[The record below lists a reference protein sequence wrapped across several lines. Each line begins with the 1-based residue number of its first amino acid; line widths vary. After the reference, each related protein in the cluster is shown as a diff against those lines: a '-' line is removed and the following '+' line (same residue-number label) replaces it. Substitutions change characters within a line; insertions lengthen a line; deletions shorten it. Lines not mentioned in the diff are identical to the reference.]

1 MINVGFAQLFD
12 GIFVG
17 KKNLGTKLDAKALPT
32 LKMAVDRAENE
43 LLVTWGGETSHVPLT
58 NVKQWTDVAGTSDR
72 KVVQY
77 ASPMVANVSQVA
89 QVENPTLMPPK
100 AQTHTAQVSTP
111 TSHVHAGEGK
121 GKTGKSK

>member
-1 MINVGFAQLFD
+1 MINVGFVQLHD

-17 KKNLGTKLDAKALPT
+17 KKNLGTKLDAKALAT
-32 LKMAVDRAENE
+32 LKMTVDRASDE
-43 LLVTWGGETSHVPLT
+43 LIVTWNSETTHVPLT
-58 NVKQWTDVAGTSDR
+58 NVKQWTEIAGTSDR

-89 QVENPTLMPPK
+89 QVENPTLMAPK
-100 AQTHTAQVSTP
+100 AQSFTAQVATP

>member
-1 MINVGFAQLFD
+1 MIQVGFVQLHD

-17 KKNLGTKLDAKALPT
+17 KKNLGTKLDGKALAG
-32 LKMAVDRAENE
+32 LKMLVDRDSDE
-43 LLVTWGGETSHVPLT
+43 LIVTWASETTHVPLT
-58 NVKQWTDVAGTSDR
+58 NVKQWTELAGTLDR

-89 QVENPTLMPPK
+89 QVENPTLMPPR